1 MCRSLCSLSLYG
13 CEFFEGS
20 VSEEY
25 ISMWEIKEFVVVQ
38 HLIPEGKKEY
48 SFEPHSFCV
57 CSKNKL
63 LCIQLR

>member
-25 ISMWEIKEFVVVQ
+25 IFMWEIKEFVVVQ
-38 HLIPEGKKEY
+38 HLIPEGKK
-48 SFEPHSFCV
+48 
-57 CSKNKL
+57 NTL
-63 LCIQLR
+63 LNHTAFAYVVKINYYVYN